1 MFKTLR
7 TLLEIFWIADVV
19 NLPFIE
25 MFDTTYPLN
34 GAFWFITIAVL
45 IVESGQI
52 KIFSDEDKDE

>member
-19 NLPFIE
+19 NLPFME
-25 MFDTTYPLN
+25 MFDTTYPFN
-34 GAFWFITIAVL
+34 GAFWFIAIAVL